1 MLLLN
6 LPMDQIILFFFVLVR
21 VGAILFTIPFLEAR
35 SLPVMI
41 KVGLAISVS
50 WLILPQLNVSPP
62 PMVSAPLT
70 FTIGLMSEVAIGLI
84 IGLTVQ
90 LLFAGIQ
97 LGGQMAG
104 LQMGLAIANVVDPAS
119 SLQIPLLAQF
129 LNLFAMMIFL
139 SLNMHYYFVKALM
152 DGFELIPFW
161 GGQFNGDLFELMVK
175 LMGNTFVIAVQIGA
189 PVMAALLLTTVALGL
204 IARTVPQMQIF
215 IVAMPL
221 KILLGLLFIGFS
233 LPFVANYLQ
242 VAFISLGQTLLGMI
256 KLFV

>member
-6 LPMDQIILFFFVLVR
+6 LPMEQIILFFFVLVR

-50 WLILPQLNVSPP
+50 WLILPQLDASPP
-62 PMVSAPLT
+62 AALSTPLT
-70 FTIGLMSEVAIGLI
+70 FAIGLISEVGIGLI

-119 SLQIPLLAQF
+119 SVQIPLLAQF

-139 SLNMHYYFVKALM
+139 SMNMHYYFIMALM
-152 DGFELIPFW
+152 DGFERIPFW
-161 GGQFNGDLFELMVK
+161 GGQFNGGLFELVVK
-175 LMGNTFVIAVQIGA
+175 LAGNTFVVAAQIGA

-233 LPFVANYLQ
+233 LPFVADYLHA
-242 VAFISLGQTLLGMI
+242 AFISLGKTLLGMI
-256 KLFV
+256 KLFM